1 MYIYIY
7 IYIYTYIYIFQDF
20 VLGVTYL
27 YIYKCTKSNTFFLGE
42 KASESRYMCRYRDR
56 NLFFPTSLCGVLVF
70 GSLLPRYLLSPSS
83 CCLFL
88 TYLTQVPHTPLTYP
102 YITYSHTHNLS
113 THNFPIH
120 DLLTHNLPTCP
131 HTTCP
136 YTTYS
141 HTICLHKLSTD
152 ELLIDDIF
160 TLTHTQL
167 THTYTRLTHTQFI
180 QHYLFTRTH
189 THNFFTRNLLITWCG
204 RRGIWRHRSIYILCG
219 EVLWG

>member
-88 TYLTQVPHTPLTYP
+88 TYLAQVPHTPLTYP
-102 YITYSHTHNLS
+102 YITYTHT
-113 THNFPIH
+113 
-120 DLLTHNLPTCP
+120 TCP
-131 HTTCP
+131 HTTFP
-136 YTTYS
+136 YMIYS
-141 HTICLHKLSTD
+141 HTTCQLAHIQLV
-152 ELLIDDIF
+152 
-160 TLTHTQL
+160 HTQL
-167 THTYTRLTHTQFI
+167 IHTHTQFV
-180 QHYLFTRTH
+180 YTNCPPT
-189 THNFFTRNLLITWCG
+189 
-204 RRGIWRHRSIYILCG
+204 SYS
-219 EVLWG
+219 